1 MIGWGA
7 LCVCLPL
14 KRSSGRRGV
23 EGGREGGVVVGS
35 NPLLEWYAEKTGELG
50 EKRKEKIRL
59 RMQNRASGNN
69 LSPLGQHS

>member
-23 EGGREGGVVVGS
+23 EGWREGGEVLGS
-35 NPLLEWYAEKTGELG
+35 HPLKKNHKNFEWYAEKTGELD
-50 EKRKEKIRL
+50 EWR
-59 RMQNRASGNN
+59 
-69 LSPLGQHS
+69 